1 MRMKRLSIWYLA
13 VLMLWP
19 ANLKAADSAAQPLL
33 ARAGDTSIHSRFV
46 RAISDQ
52 QYESALAML
61 HPKLS
66 REWTLAR
73 FTRDW
78 AEIADQAASDWHPE
92 MTGTF
97 TGNSPR
103 GVYHQATFRLV
114 SDWQSIT
121 SVDLIS
127 MNVEGEPRIVRI
139 HIRVPYRG
147 APPKNVAAVTDA
159 FVASMLR
166 GEYGIVRGMF
176 EATLRQNYTPPVL
189 GQLRPILGTSPEST
203 SRSHYRLNANTV
215 WYDAVRLAPP
225 NDPMTFLELVMDST
239 ATPVRIV
246 SISSRGRVSR

>member
-1 MRMKRLSIWYLA
+1 MRMNRSSLWYLA
-13 VLMLWP
+13 VLTLWP
-19 ANLKAADSAAQPLL
+19 GNLAAADSPTQLLRAQ
-33 ARAGDTSIHSRFV
+33 AGDTSIHSRFV
-46 RAISDQ
+46 SAISDR

-73 FTRDW
+73 FTSDW

-103 GVYHQATFRLV
+103 GVYQQATFRLV
-114 SDWQSIT
+114 SDWQSVT

-147 APPKNVAAVTDA
+147 APPKNVAAAADA
-159 FVASMLR
+159 FVESMLR

-176 EATLRQNYTPPVL
+176 ETTLRQNYTPSVL
-189 GQLRPILGTSPEST
+189 AQLRPILGTSPQSA

-225 NDPMTFLELVMDST
+225 DDPMTFLELVMDST

-246 SISSRGRVSR
+246 SMSIRGRVGR